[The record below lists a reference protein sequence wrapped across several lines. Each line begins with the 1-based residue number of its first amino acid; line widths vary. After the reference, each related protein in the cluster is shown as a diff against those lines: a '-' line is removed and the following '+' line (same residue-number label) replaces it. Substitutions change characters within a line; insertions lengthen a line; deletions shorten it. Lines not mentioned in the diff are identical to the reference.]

1 MLPVLC
7 NLCFLL
13 ANRPLIVLTDLL
25 PIFGY
30 EVNQFGEKSN
40 SYLSLGSFSF
50 SFSTTSSNSTCK
62 TRDTSISDVGCF
74 ESVELSVLLCNAGL
88 IRKLNREWRDE
99 DNVID
104 ILSMSQHI
112 RELKLPITALRR
124 VEEKGHTILD
134 GIEILVQVKV

>member
-1 MLPVLC
+1 MAKQPSKVWWGSWRKMTRE
-7 NLCFLL
+7 FY
-13 ANRPLIVLTDLL
+13 ISM
-25 PIFGY
+25 
-30 EVNQFGEKSN
+30 SN

-134 GIEILVQVKV
+134 GIEILVVSSIILTQFLDT

>member
-50 SFSTTSSNSTCK
+50 SFSTTS
-62 TRDTSISDVGCF
+62 
-74 ESVELSVLLCNAGL
+74 
-88 IRKLNREWRDE
+88 REWRDE

-134 GIEILVQVKV
+134 GIEILVVSSIILTQFLDT